1 MCAGHK
7 LQPGRIRAGVGRRIE
22 AGENI
27 WKSETDREPVLFL
40 LHKKYKEIDME
51 NGIRREEHEEFARR
65 MEDEHKRISHRL
77 TDLEENVRQIGQLT
91 ASVEK
96 LAVSVE
102 SMAKTQT
109 RQGER
114 LEELEG
120 RDGEMWR
127 KVIGYVI
134 TAVIGIVVG
143 YIFTQ
148 IGM

>member
-1 MCAGHK
+1 MA
-7 LQPGRIRAGVGRRIE
+7 
-22 AGENI
+22 N
-27 WKSETDREPVLFL
+27 
-40 LHKKYKEIDME
+40 EIS
-51 NGIRREEHEEFARR
+51 REEHEEFARR
-65 MEDEHKRISHRL
+65 MEDEHKRINHRVGE
-77 TDLEENVRQIGQLT
+77 LEETVRQIGALT

-96 LAVSVE
+96 LALSVE

-127 KVIGYVI
+127 KVTGYVV

-143 YIFTQ
+143 FIFTQ

>member
-1 MCAGHK
+1 MD
-7 LQPGRIRAGVGRRIE
+7 QPISRA
-22 AGENI
+22 
-27 WKSETDREPVLFL
+27 
-40 LHKKYKEIDME
+40 
-51 NGIRREEHEEFARR
+51 EHEEFAKR
-65 MEDEHKRISHRL
+65 MEDEHKRINHRVE
-77 TDLEENVRQIGQLT
+77 DLESEVRQIGELT

-96 LAVSVE
+96 LAQSVQQ
-102 SMAKTQT
+102 MAQSQG
-109 RQGER
+109 RQEKR

-127 KVIGYVI
+127 KVTGYVI

>member
-1 MCAGHK
+1 MD
-7 LQPGRIRAGVGRRIE
+7 QPISRA
-22 AGENI
+22 
-27 WKSETDREPVLFL
+27 
-40 LHKKYKEIDME
+40 
-51 NGIRREEHEEFARR
+51 EHEEFAKR
-65 MEDEHKRISHRL
+65 MEDEHKRINHRVA
-77 TDLEENVRQIGQLT
+77 DLESEVRQIGELT

-96 LAVSVE
+96 LAQSVQQ
-102 SMAKTQT
+102 MAQSQG
-109 RQGER
+109 RQEKR

-127 KVIGYVI
+127 KVTGYVI

>member
-1 MCAGHK
+1 MD
-7 LQPGRIRAGVGRRIE
+7 QPISRA
-22 AGENI
+22 
-27 WKSETDREPVLFL
+27 
-40 LHKKYKEIDME
+40 
-51 NGIRREEHEEFARR
+51 EHEEFAKR
-65 MEDEHKRISHRL
+65 MEDEHKRINHRVA
-77 TDLEENVRQIGQLT
+77 DLESEVRQIGELT

-96 LAVSVE
+96 LAQSVQQ
-102 SMAKTQT
+102 MANSQG
-109 RQGER
+109 RQEKR

-127 KVIGYVI
+127 KVTGYVI

>member
-1 MCAGHK
+1 MD
-7 LQPGRIRAGVGRRIE
+7 QPISRA
-22 AGENI
+22 
-27 WKSETDREPVLFL
+27 
-40 LHKKYKEIDME
+40 
-51 NGIRREEHEEFARR
+51 EHEEFAKR
-65 MEDEHKRISHRL
+65 MEDEHKRINHRVA
-77 TDLEENVRQIGQLT
+77 DLENEVRQIGELT

-96 LAVSVE
+96 LAQSVQQ
-102 SMAKTQT
+102 MAKSQG
-109 RQGER
+109 RQEER

-127 KVIGYVI
+127 KVTGYVI